1 MIFVWFGFFFPDFF
15 FSPKQKANN
24 CDLLDMEGYVLPENL
39 HFTRVAESIELLVKM
54 PVMVLPQPSQVNLP
68 LCLGRHKPPS
78 PWQMLPPWRCYPGSP
93 LNPPA
98 GAFLHGLKFLS
109 NNVLIWW
116 FWCLSGT
123 QSTWQKELLA
133 EIAWIICIR
142 WKPNLRS
149 FCSLFPLDY
158 VVKWGLRQ
166 PARRREWRV
175 IVAVDL
181 LGDFSHKWVKSC
193 VTKLLFDYFFSPHFS
208 PDLGKFD
215 SSLYTDSEEYLWMWE
230 KLQVLW
236 QTLPSVKK

>member
-1 MIFVWFGFFFPDFF
+1 MTNA
-15 FSPKQKANN
+15 S
-24 CDLLDMEGYVLPENL
+24 
-39 HFTRVAESIELLVKM
+39 TR
-54 PVMVLPQPSQVNLP
+54 
-68 LCLGRHKPPS
+68 
-78 PWQMLPPWRCYPGSP
+78 SP

-123 QSTWQKELLA
+123 QSTWQKELLT
-133 EIAWIICIR
+133 EIAWIICIW

-193 VTKLLFDYFFSPHFS
+193 VTKLLFVYFIFPSFLCRFGQVWLQFVYRFWRVFMNVRKIAGPMANFTFCQKVRKSVADFPCSH
-208 PDLGKFD
+208 LG
-215 SSLYTDSEEYLWMWE
+215 SLGYDVKPFPVHKPGLIWVTCCSRRFPRLVPA
-230 KLQVLW
+230 VLRGTW
-236 QTLPSVKK
+236 WS